1 MRPIP
6 ILTALLTV
14 AVLFMLVFQ
23 REMVRDFVGLGG
35 EVEETATDTQTTET
49 ETAPTRIS
57 VVAMRSAAQEID
69 SAVVVRGETAATR
82 SVTLMSEASGRVI
95 AAPVS
100 KGDAVAEG
108 DVLCRLDP
116 GTREVAL
123 KQAQA
128 QLTEAEQN
136 LNAAERLS
144 EGGFAAETRV
154 LSARS
159 AYEAAQSA
167 VEQAQ
172 SALDDLDIRAPFGGL
187 IEDDTAEIGALL
199 QPGSPCA
206 TIVQLDPLKL
216 VGYVA
221 ELDVNRVTMGA
232 QVGARLATG
241 DQVLGQITFVGRAAD
256 PLTRT
261 FRVEAQVANTDLAI
275 RDGQTAEIL
284 IQSAGRTAHLLPQ
297 SALTL
302 NDAGDLGVRVV
313 GDGDVARFLPVD
325 LVRDST
331 DGVWVAG
338 LPEETAVIVV
348 GQDYVT
354 DGVDIDPTYRESGT

>member
-23 REMVRDFVGLGG
+23 RETVREFLGTATPAA
-35 EVEETATDTQTTET
+35 ETAEADTPETDGAGE
-49 ETAPTRIS
+49 AKIS
-57 VVAMRSAAQEID
+57 VIAMRSSAQNID
-69 SAVVVRGETAATR
+69 SAVVLRGETEAAR
-82 SVTLMSEASGRVI
+82 KVNVMSEASGRVVE
-95 AAPVS
+95 AAAA
-100 KGDAVAEG
+100 KGDTVAEG
-108 DVLCRLDP
+108 AVLCRLDA
-116 GTREVAL
+116 GTRAVAL
-123 KQAQA
+123 KQAEA
-128 QLTEAEQN
+128 QLTEARQN
-136 LNAAERLS
+136 LNAAEKLS

-159 AYEAAQSA
+159 AFEAAQAA
-167 VEQAQ
+167 VEQAK
-172 SALDDLDIRAPFGGL
+172 SALDDLEIRAPFAGL
-187 IEDDTAEIGALL
+187 VEDDTAEIGALL
-199 QPGSPCA
+199 QPGALCA
-206 TIVQLDPLKL
+206 TIVQLDPMKL
-216 VGYVA
+216 VGYVT
-221 ELDVNRVTMGA
+221 ELDVSRVEMGA

-241 DQVLGQITFVGRAAD
+241 QRVMGKVTFIGSAAD
-256 PLTRT
+256 PVTRT
-261 FRVEAQVANTDLAI
+261 FRVEAEVPNGDLSI

-284 IQSAGRTAHLLPQ
+284 IASAGRSAHLLPQ

-313 GDGDVARFLPVD
+313 GDGDIARFLPVD

-338 LPEETAVIVV
+338 LPDEVAVIVV

-354 DGVDIDPTYRESGT
+354 DGVAIEPTYRESGT

>member
-6 ILTALLTV
+6 IITALLTV

-23 REMVRDFVGLGG
+23 RDMVRDFVGG
-35 EVEETATDTQTTET
+35 EPATATESNTAETT
-49 ETAPTRIS
+49 ADDAGDQIVS
-57 VVAMRSAAQEID
+57 VVAMRSTAQEID
-69 SAVVVRGETAATR
+69 SAVVVRGETEATR
-82 SVTLMSEASGRVI
+82 QVELMSEASGRVVN
-95 AAPVS
+95 APVS

-108 DVLCRLDP
+108 ELLCELAP

-123 KQAQA
+123 KQAEA
-128 QLTEAEQN
+128 QLAEARQN

-144 EGGFAAETRV
+144 EGGFAAENRV

-159 AYEAAQSA
+159 AFESAQAA
-167 VEQAQ
+167 VEQAEA
-172 SALDDLDIRAPFGGL
+172 ALGDLEIRAPFAGL
-187 IEDDTAEIGALL
+187 LEDDTAEIGALL
-199 QPGSPCA
+199 QPGALCA

-221 ELDVNRVTMGA
+221 EADVNRVSMGA

-241 DQVLGQITFVGRAAD
+241 DQVLGQVTFIGRAAD
-256 PLTRT
+256 PVTRT
-261 FRVEAQVANTDLAI
+261 FRVEAQVANPDLAI

-284 IQSAGRTAHLLPQ
+284 ISSAGRTAHLLPQ

-302 NDAGDLGVRVV
+302 NNDGDLGVRVV
-313 GDGDVARFLPVD
+313 DEDNVARFAAVE

-338 LPEETAVIVV
+338 LPDEAAVIVV

-354 DGVDIDPTYRESGT
+354 DGVPVDPTYQESGT

>member
-14 AVLFMLVFQ
+14 ALLFMLVFQ
-23 REMVRDFVGLGG
+23 RDMVREFVGGDAPAQAQA
-35 EVEETATDTQTTET
+35 EVETPPAEDTRTQLV
-49 ETAPTRIS
+49 S
-57 VVAMRSAAQEID
+57 VVAMRSSAQEID
-69 SAVVVRGETAATR
+69 SAVVVRGETEATR
-82 SVTLMSEASGRVI
+82 QVDLMSEASGRVVN
-95 AAPVS
+95 APVA
-100 KGDAVAEG
+100 KGDAVEEDDLICELA
-108 DVLCRLDP
+108 P

-123 KQAQA
+123 KQAEA
-128 QLTEAEQN
+128 QLAEARQN

-144 EGGFAAETRV
+144 EGGFAAENRV

-159 AYEAAQSA
+159 AFESAQAA
-167 VEQAQ
+167 VEQAEA
-172 SALDDLDIRAPFGGL
+172 ALTDLEIRAPFGGIL
-187 IEDDTAEIGALL
+187 EDDTAEIGALL
-199 QPGSPCA
+199 QPGALCA

-221 ELDVNRVTMGA
+221 EADVNRVSMGA

-241 DQVLGQITFVGRAAD
+241 EQLLGRVTFIGRAAD
-256 PLTRT
+256 PVTRT
-261 FRVEAQVANTDLAI
+261 FRVEAEVANPDLAI

-284 IQSAGRTAHLLPQ
+284 IASAGRTAHLLPQ

-313 GDGDVARFLPVD
+313 DDENVARFNEVE

-338 LPEETAVIVV
+338 LPDEAAVIVV

-354 DGVDIDPTYRESGT
+354 DGVPVEPTFRESGT